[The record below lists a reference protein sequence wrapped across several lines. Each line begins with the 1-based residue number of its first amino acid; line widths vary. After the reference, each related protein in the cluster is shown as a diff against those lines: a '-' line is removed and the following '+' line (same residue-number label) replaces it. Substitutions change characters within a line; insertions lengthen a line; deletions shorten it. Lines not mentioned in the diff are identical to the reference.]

1 MMTGQ
6 MSSTAVPIR
15 DKYFYQQVARLHIS
29 EISQGFL
36 PQLGMAFLTLLYEA
50 IDECPSSVLL
60 THCVEGKVVGFVTG
74 ANSMKPIYRQLLYK
88 PLHVF
93 VSLLPSLVRPHLLR
107 RIFEIMRYG
116 QQTTS
121 NLEVPLPDFELLS
134 IVVDPVARG
143 TGCADRLY
151 QDLILY
157 CRTKGIKDFKIV
169 VGNALSPAHS
179 FYTRMG
185 AVPVGHVEIHAGEGS
200 VVYVQGVLSEQE
212 HVND

>member
-29 EISQGFL
+29 GISQGFL
-36 PQLGMAFLTLLYEA
+36 PQLGVDFMTLLYEA
-50 IDECPSSVLL
+50 IDECPSSMLL
-60 THCVEGKVVGFVTG
+60 THCVEGKVVGFVSG
-74 ANSMKPIYRQLLYK
+74 ADSMRPIYRQLMYK

-93 VSLLPSLVRPHLLR
+93 VSLLPSLVRPHRLR
-107 RIFEIMRYG
+107 RIFEIMHYG
-116 QQTTS
+116 RQSHSDKEATM
-121 NLEVPLPDFELLS
+121 PAFELLS

-151 QDLILY
+151 QDLITY
-157 CRTKGIKDFKIV
+157 CRSNGIKDFKIV

-179 FYTRMG
+179 FYKRMG
-185 AVPVGHVEIHAGEGS
+185 AEPVGRVEVHAGEGS
-200 VVYVQGVLSEQE
+200 VVYVQRVLSNQE
-212 HVND
+212 DKND